1 MNEQE
6 VNEAIAHV
14 REIQTLVLDHQRF
27 TGFSGVARMLGG
39 VAALIIAWVLQ
50 TAVPPTIHNHLM
62 GWGVLLL
69 IGVVANFAGLAC
81 WVLNRHRRLDSAD
94 WWAVLEVFPA
104 LIVGGALSL
113 ALIQAEQYD
122 FLFGTWMSLFGLAH
136 LVYRRNLPLFFYYG
150 GVAYVLAGVFCLL
163 CPAISFTDPRP
174 MGTVFG
180 LGEFV
185 EGMVLYRSSRS
196 TGTHRRI

>member
-6 VNEAIAHV
+6 VNEALAHV

-104 LIVGGALSL
+104 LIVGGALVWHLDVSL
-113 ALIQAEQYD
+113 RPRSLGLQEKFTAL
-122 FLFGTWMSLFGLAH
+122 FLLRRSGLCFGG
-136 LVYRRNLPLFFYYG
+136 
-150 GVAYVLAGVFCLL
+150 CLL
-163 CPAISFTDPRP
+163 
-174 MGTVFG
+174 
-180 LGEFV
+180 
-185 EGMVLYRSSRS
+185 SSLS
-196 TGTHRRI
+196 SN